1 MSQFNGRLP
10 FRAQAI
16 LKTAAA
22 TAKIFRNPSNDFEQ
36 TKPDFDMAERVLS
49 SAHAR
54 VVRLY
59 PEYFVK
65 GALNENL
72 A

>member
-16 LKTAAA
+16 LKTAAL
-22 TAKIFRNPSNDFEQ
+22 TAKSFRESPE
-36 TKPDFDMAERVLS
+36 PDFRMVEIVLN

-59 PEYFVK
+59 PEFFVK